1 MAVRNRFSCPFI
13 VALLFQCLRVVLVVL
28 HEICTLPRAQMYD
41 EQNSPNNRVYFSNS
55 DGTKTV
61 DKGGAQIGPF
71 GQPKCV

>member
-1 MAVRNRFSCPFI
+1 
-13 VALLFQCLRVVLVVL
+13 
-28 HEICTLPRAQMYD
+28 MYD
-41 EQNSPNNRVYFSNS
+41 EQNSPNKRVYFSNS